1 MTASVRTMDS
11 PKVWTTLLT
20 NTKYLPGLLALEY
33 SLRRAGTKYPFLVLY
48 TSTLEPEGHAAL
60 DRRGIAK
67 KEIPYLLP
75 KVHKDYGVE
84 VRFYDCWSKL
94 QPFNLT
100 EYERVVQL
108 DSDMIVLQNMDELME
123 MELNN
128 TDRVFAA
135 SHACTCNP
143 FKKPHYPK
151 DWIPENCSFTHQHS
165 DPDTA
170 QLEGAP
176 TNTGLAICNGG
187 LQVVQPSNET
197 YEKIVAAMSEP
208 SMTDNYEFAD
218 QSLLSDVF
226 RDSWVPL
233 SYKYNALKT
242 LRDVHKPI
250 WRDDEVKNV
259 HYILTPKPWE
269 VKDESNELF
278 NWWWTINDER
288 HTVEKETGVY
298 DSF

>member
-1 MTASVRTMDS
+1 MSLPENTTH
-11 PKVWTTLLT
+11 VWTTLLT

-33 SLRRAGTKYPFLVLY
+33 SLRKVGSKYPFLVLY

-60 DRRGIAK
+60 EARGIPK
-67 KEIPYLLP
+67 REIAYLLP
-75 KVHKDYGVE
+75 KSHKDYGND

-100 EYERVVQL
+100 EFKRVVQL
-108 DSDMIVLQNMDELME
+108 DSDMIVVKNMDELME
-123 MELNN
+123 LELND
-128 TDRVFAA
+128 TDRIFAA

-143 FKKPHYPK
+143 FKKAHYPK
-151 DWIPENCSFTHQHS
+151 DWVPENCSFTHQH
-165 DPDTA
+165 DTPDVA
-170 QLEGAP
+170 QTEGAP

-187 LQVVQPSNET
+187 LQVVNPSKDS
-197 YEKIVAAMSEP
+197 YDKIVAAMASP
-208 SMTDNYEFAD
+208 TMTDNYEFAD

-250 WRDDEVKNV
+250 WRDEEVKNV
-259 HYILTPKPWE
+259 HYILTPKPWDLRDPE
-269 VKDESNELF
+269 NELF
-278 NWWWTINDER
+278 EWWWKINDQR
-288 HTVEKETGVY
+288 HADEKAANVY
-298 DSF
+298 DGF

>member
-1 MTASVRTMDS
+1 MTASSRTVDS

-33 SLRRAGTKYPFLVLY
+33 SLRKVGTKYPFLVLY
-48 TSTLEPEGHAAL
+48 TSTLEPEGHEAL
-60 DRRGIAK
+60 AKRGIAT

-75 KVHKDYGVE
+75 KAHKDYGVE

-100 EYERVVQL
+100 EYDRVVQL
-108 DSDMIVLQNMDELME
+108 DSDMIVTQNMDELMDL
-123 MELNN
+123 ELND

-143 FKKPHYPK
+143 FQKPHYPK
-151 DWIPENCSFTHQHS
+151 DWIPENCSFTHQH
-165 DPDTA
+165 DKPDLA

-176 TNTGLAICNGG
+176 TSTGLAICNGG
-187 LQVVQPSNET
+187 LQVVNPSKAA
-197 YEKIVAAMSEP
+197 YYKIIDAISQP

-233 SYKYNALKT
+233 PYKYNALKT
-242 LRDVHKPI
+242 LRDIHKPI
-250 WRDDEVKNV
+250 WRDEEVKNV
-259 HYILTPKPWE
+259 HYILTPKPWQSR
-269 VKDESNELF
+269 DEDNKLF
-278 NWWWTINDER
+278 QWWWKINDER
-288 HTVEKETGVY
+288 HAIEKEQGLY
-298 DSF
+298 DGF